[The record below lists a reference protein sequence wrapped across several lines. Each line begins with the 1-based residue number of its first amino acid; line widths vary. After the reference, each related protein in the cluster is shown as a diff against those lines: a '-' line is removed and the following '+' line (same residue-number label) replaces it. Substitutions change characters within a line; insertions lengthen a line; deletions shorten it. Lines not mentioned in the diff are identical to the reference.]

1 MRTYPIC
8 SEVQAITPTGLDTED
23 QFRLPV
29 APPLTRSELEGSA
42 GDFDGQAL
50 NFDIVANVMPERP
63 HSCA

>member
-1 MRTYPIC
+1 
-8 SEVQAITPTGLDTED
+8 VQAITPTGLDTED
-23 QFRLPV
+23 QLRLTV
-29 APPLTRSELEGSA
+29 ALALTRSELEESV

>member
-1 MRTYPIC
+1 
-8 SEVQAITPTGLDTED
+8 
-23 QFRLPV
+23 LPV